1 MRDDNDDRPPV
12 EPKAFYQCGKC
23 GLRWR
28 GERTLRPV
36 GCPRCNNYS
45 RIGVDPETARFFD
58 DRRRPR
64 A

>member
-1 MRDDNDDRPPV
+1 MREDIDKQ
-12 EPKAFYQCGKC
+12 EPRAHYVCGKC
-23 GLRWR
+23 GTRWR